1 MIMLGKIKKLI
12 ALAFILL
19 YVTTV
24 TFAQEKDVDINNA
37 KKETPASDWYQQPW
51 VWGVGSAAFLLLLL
65 AIFKNGGKK
74 SNSG

>member
-1 MIMLGKIKKLI
+1 MLGKIKKLI
-12 ALAFILL
+12 TLAFLLL

-24 TFAQEKDVDINNA
+24 TFAQDRDVDINNV